1 MVKFLNRIMNVDRLP
16 TQDVALER
24 SASCVGQRYFWSLT
38 SVVGVFAHGL
48 VAGACAAESR
58 ASKDFRTD
66 HPRLLEQALE
76 DGSNAEREDLATP
89 GSGLRI
95 GEMCGRA
102 SGWIIHC
109 MQWIL
114 LLQPCRT
121 RRLRWASPVC

>member
-1 MVKFLNRIMNVDRLP
+1 MWRWSAAP
-16 TQDVALER
+16 PALG
-24 SASCVGQRYFWSLT
+24 SGISGAFT

-58 ASKDFRTD
+58 ASKDCRTD

-76 DGSNAEREDLATP
+76 GGSNAEREDLATP
-89 GSGLRI
+89 GFGLRI

-109 MQWIL
+109 MQWIGVFCCSHVEHVGFGGRH
-114 LLQPCRT
+114 QF
-121 RRLRWASPVC
+121 AN